1 MRCLSV
7 LNLCL
12 SQCVVVT
19 RYGWVWGVATRPTEH
34 LNITVKRLIRDGNHH
49 ADVNHTILRT
59 RQRLSAITE
68 LMAMVDRAH
77 GQPTTA
83 SDAVL
88 VTQRQLWRFAVHRQ
102 EMTCSLHGRKFVVE
116 GVRMNEIILDL
127 HRCGRHCC
135 HRTGRDWKGM
145 LPALKHIMQQCRLY
159 LLVENKVRH
168 APGPPLITS
177 RSGEILMSAEQQQYL
192 NDMFAKIQV
201 AGKEGHAQVFSRLE
215 IVSTRFKEKV
225 PLRCM

>member
-1 MRCLSV
+1 
-7 LNLCL
+7 
-12 SQCVVVT
+12 
-19 RYGWVWGVATRPTEH
+19 
-34 LNITVKRLIRDGNHH
+34 
-49 ADVNHTILRT
+49 
-59 RQRLSAITE
+59 
-68 LMAMVDRAH
+68 
-77 GQPTTA
+77 
-83 SDAVL
+83 
-88 VTQRQLWRFAVHRQ
+88 
-102 EMTCSLHGRKFVVE
+102 
-116 GVRMNEIILDL
+116 
-127 HRCGRHCC
+127 
-135 HRTGRDWKGM
+135 M

-192 NDMFAKIQV
+192 NDMFVKIQV